1 MSKRFKTQD
10 YFRYKKLGK
19 RWRKP
24 VGLQSKLRLKKG
36 GSGLRPAMGYGT
48 VNKLRPLLVYN
59 INDLQKDVSNG
70 ILIAGSVGRK
80 KTAAIAAKAKELNIK
95 IINMNK
101 AKGAM
106 KFKKALEKKKT
117 QTKEKKPEKPKETKT
132 EAKAE
137 EQKDVGAGQNTATEK
152 AEQE

>member
-1 MSKRFKTQD
+1 MSKNFKTQD

-36 GSGLRPAMGYGT
+36 GSGMRPAMGRGT
-48 VNKLRPLLVYN
+48 ANKPLPLLVYN
-59 INDLQKDVSNG
+59 VNDLQKDVSNG
-70 ILIAGSVGRK
+70 ILIAGSVGGK

-101 AKGAM
+101 AKSAM
-106 KFKKALEKKKT
+106 KLKKSIEKKKIQVKEKHEAKT
-117 QTKEKKPEKPKETKT
+117 EHKRSEITETKETGKEEKQKE
-132 EAKAE
+132 ASA
-137 EQKDVGAGQNTATEK
+137 
-152 AEQE
+152 